1 MAYDTL
7 KLKSP
12 SMDESFVRAIEQQ
25 CVLRSGVDLATGAM
39 LYELHTGELLGS
51 WDSRISVR
59 PMYEDWVTDKN
70 GRPRLAPCEPY
81 ILVEGSVH
89 KAMMGHNVY
98 GGPRNFQKAC
108 SFFVDLVEKLLG
120 VDLPPSGNWTVH
132 RVDVAHVFALTKP
145 ACKEFFDSIQLRN
158 FPRRQKK
165 AAKYDMAVYF
175 PGKTTTVKFYH
186 KGSEFGLHDKA
197 RLRNYFRQAYALMY
211 GKKDLRNFERA
222 ENKLKALQRLADN
235 RLRVEVEVHS
245 DKFQYDFGRNPL
257 VSEVDD
263 AYLEAIH
270 DKEVERLLREGKQS
284 METVR
289 TTTAVMT
296 RLQNVYGC
304 TRGQRLYGFWAAM
317 CTLNE
322 NVMREK
328 YSRATFFRNRKLL
341 EDAGVS
347 WRSSDIHV
355 TANDSLIH
363 DFTPMRVDRRF
374 CNAPARNRPEL
385 NYSRDELRLAA

>member
-1 MAYDTL
+1 
-7 KLKSP
+7 
-12 SMDESFVRAIEQQ
+12 MDEHFVRLIEQQ
-25 CVLRSGVDLATGAM
+25 CVLRSGIDLATGAM

-51 WDSRISVR
+51 WDSRISIR
-59 PMYEDWVTDKN
+59 PMYEDWVNDKN

-89 KAMMGHNVY
+89 KAKMGHNVY
-98 GGPRNFQKAC
+98 GGPGDFQGAC
-108 SFFVDLVEKLLG
+108 SWFVILIEKLLG
-120 VDLPPSGNWTVH
+120 VELPPANLWTVH
-132 RVDVAHVFALTKP
+132 RVDVAHVYALSKP
-145 ACKEFFDSIQLRN
+145 AIKEFFDSIQLRN

-197 RLRNYFRQAYALMY
+197 RLRNYFRQCYALMY
-211 GKKDLRNFERA
+211 GKADTRNFDRA
-222 ENKLKALQRLADN
+222 ERKLKALQRLADS

-257 VSEVDD
+257 VSEVSD

-296 RLQNVYGC
+296 RLQNTYGD

-322 NVMREK
+322 NVMRDK
-328 YSRATFFRNRKLL
+328 YTRATFFRNRKLL

-374 CNAPARNRPEL
+374 CNAPARYRPEL
-385 NYSRDELRLAA
+385 SYSREELRLAA

>member
-12 SMDESFVRAIEQQ
+12 AMDEYFVRAIEQQ
-25 CVLRSGVDLATGAM
+25 CVLRSGMDLATGAM

-59 PMYEDWVTDKN
+59 PMYEDWVTDAN
-70 GRPRLAPCEPY
+70 GRPHLSPCEPY

-98 GGPRNFQKAC
+98 GGPREFQLAC
-108 SFFVDLVEKLLG
+108 SWFVALVEKLLG
-120 VDLPPSGNWTVH
+120 VELPPANLWTVH
-132 RVDVAHVFALTKP
+132 RVDVAHVYALSKP
-145 ACKEFFDSIQLRN
+145 AIKEFFDSIQLRN

-175 PGKTTTVKFYH
+175 AGKTTTVKFYH

-197 RLRNYFRQAYALMY
+197 RLRNYFRQCYALMY
-211 GKKDLRNFERA
+211 GKADPRNFERA
-222 ENKLKALQRLADN
+222 ERKLKALQRLADS

-270 DKEVERLLREGKQS
+270 DKEVARLLREGKQA

-296 RLQNVYGC
+296 RLQNTYGD

-341 EDAGVS
+341 EEAGVS

-374 CNAPARNRPEL
+374 CNLPARHRPEL
-385 NYSRDELRLAA
+385 SFSREELRLAA